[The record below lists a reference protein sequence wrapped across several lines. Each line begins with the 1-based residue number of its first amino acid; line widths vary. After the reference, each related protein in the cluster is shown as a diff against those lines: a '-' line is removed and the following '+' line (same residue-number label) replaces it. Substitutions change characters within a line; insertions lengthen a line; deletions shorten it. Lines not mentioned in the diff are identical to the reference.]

1 MGTVAPSISL
11 LEVSAKVAAG
21 AHPEQPATA
30 ASIAEARKSSP
41 HDIPRNFPT
50 FNGSFFHLQGD
61 LLASTEAV
69 ISTIPHHECG

>member
-1 MGTVAPSISL
+1 MGTVAPSISP
-11 LEVSAKVAAG
+11 LEVSATVTEG

-30 ASIAEARKSSP
+30 ASLAEARKP
-41 HDIPRNFPT
+41 RLHDIARNFPT

-69 ISTIPHHECG
+69 SCTIPHHECG